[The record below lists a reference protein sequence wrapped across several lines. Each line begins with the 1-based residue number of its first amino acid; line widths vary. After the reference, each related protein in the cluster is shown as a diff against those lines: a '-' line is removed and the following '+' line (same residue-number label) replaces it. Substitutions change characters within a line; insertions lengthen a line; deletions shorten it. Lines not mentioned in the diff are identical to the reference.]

1 MENIDK
7 LKVISGNKRLEH
19 QLRVYKGH
27 IPNGSRF
34 INDYY
39 KRRFDM
45 LQNIIYKAIEK
56 GEIIYE
62 D

>member
-1 MENIDK
+1 MKNTDR

-19 QLRVYKGH
+19 QLRVYKAH
-27 IPNGSRF
+27 IPNGIRF
-34 INDYY
+34 TNDYY

-45 LQNIIYKAIEK
+45 LQNIIYKAIER
-56 GEIIYE
+56 GEIVYE